1 MERVLLPPPHGID
14 ALILIPELPIKAS
27 LFCSALLVMRLTF
40 AQRVASFNRKPSVFF
55 LPKACARIL
64 FAELIERWLVRGSV
78 YLSPSYAR
86 SLIRYKNSIIATAV
100 TATPTDVACV
110 AGSTHVALSPD
121 LDADR
126 QDN

>member
-1 MERVLLPPPHGID
+1 MKHPWQCCCPNGRDLLCYMMRKG
-14 ALILIPELPIKAS
+14 
-27 LFCSALLVMRLTF
+27 LLLSTGNHR
-40 AQRVASFNRKPSVFF
+40 FF

-64 FAELIERWLVRGSV
+64 FAELIERWLVKGSV

-100 TATPTDVACV
+100 TATPTGVACV